1 MPRRGGGAG
10 GLWGLSGGGELRAG
24 VNENTIPNTVIR
36 PDTPSPLTRRDG
48 EAGIRSY
55 LEGE

>member
-36 PDTPSPLTRRDG
+36 PDTPSPKLQNMCEPVPMTLK
-48 EAGIRSY
+48 E
-55 LEGE
+55 